1 MLLSNIQNFV
11 KLCQND
17 NNNITSE
24 VLHVLVCVNL
34 DKCQIYIFC
43 QFTQIAIR
51 NISVIC
57 QISLTLKYEYF
68 RDIDSVGCEYFA
80 KVYHPG

>member
-1 MLLSNIQNFV
+1 MLLFNLQNFV
-11 KLCQND
+11 KLCQIND
-17 NNNITSE
+17 DITSE

-34 DKCQIYIFC
+34 HQCQIYIFC
-43 QFTQIAIR
+43 QFTQMTIG

-57 QISLTLKYEYF
+57 QILLALKYEHF

-80 KVYHPG
+80 KVYHPR